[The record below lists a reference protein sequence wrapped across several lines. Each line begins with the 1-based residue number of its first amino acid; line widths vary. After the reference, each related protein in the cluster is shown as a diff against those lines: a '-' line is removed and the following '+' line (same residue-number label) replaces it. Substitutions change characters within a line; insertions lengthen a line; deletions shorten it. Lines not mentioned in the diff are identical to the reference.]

1 MDFSS
6 AAATLPNLRELRC
19 PARSRQRLAGKCTNK
34 LGVVFSEGFM
44 CSARRNAHL
53 WPRSTALVAVVSSCE
68 RFCRLLHAAPESA
81 RRPTSQG
88 GRDGVSFCATGAGFL
103 HFRTPRAEVC
113 NGHATNTYHRPMP
126 CPMANCTVAVF
137 RPIATQC
144 PLANAQG
151 GREGALG
158 AAITGV
164 WHCSSACPV
173 VGVLVHQG
181 KLRLALYSKL

>member
-1 MDFSS
+1 MDLSS

-81 RRPTSQG
+81 RRPISPG
-88 GRDGVSFCATGAGFL
+88 GRDGVSFSATRPAFCTFARSVPRFAMAMQQTHTTVQC
-103 HFRTPRAEVC
+103 HFQWPTALWKFSSNC
-113 NGHATNTYHRPMP
+113 HTMP
-126 CPMANCTVAVF
+126 TG
-137 RPIATQC
+137 QC
-144 PLANAQG
+144 P
-151 GREGALG
+151 GREGGSAWGCHHGRMAL
-158 AAITGV
+158 
-164 WHCSSACPV
+164 
-173 VGVLVHQG
+173 Q
-181 KLRLALYSKL
+181 LRMSTCGGPLCTRGS